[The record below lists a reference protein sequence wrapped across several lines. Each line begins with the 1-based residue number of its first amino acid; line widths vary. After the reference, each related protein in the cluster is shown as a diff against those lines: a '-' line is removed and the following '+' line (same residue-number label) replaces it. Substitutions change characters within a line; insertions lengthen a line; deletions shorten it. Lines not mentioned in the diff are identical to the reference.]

1 MSSASNERSRFH
13 EGSLLNGFFIGFAVI
28 GVVMLLRGP
37 RLPARKLFGQLNA
50 RGQAVVQEV
59 EKRVTADP
67 VADAIE
73 EAKSVALR
81 RKQMLNAR
89 LN

>member
-1 MSSASNERSRFH
+1 MSRTPQSRFH
-13 EGSLLNGFFIGFAVI
+13 EGSLLNGFFVGFVVI
-28 GVVMLLRGP
+28 GVAMLLRGP
-37 RLPARKLFGQLNA
+37 RIPARRLVGQLNE
-50 RGQAVVQEV
+50 RGQAAIQEV

-67 VADAIE
+67 MSEALE
-73 EAKSVALR
+73 EGKSAAHR